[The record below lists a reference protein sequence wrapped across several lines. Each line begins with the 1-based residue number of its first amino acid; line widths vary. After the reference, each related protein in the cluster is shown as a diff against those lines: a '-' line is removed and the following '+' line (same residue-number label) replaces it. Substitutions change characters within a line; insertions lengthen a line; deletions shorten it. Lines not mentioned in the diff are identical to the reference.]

1 MKKKNPAAFLPFYHC
16 RTYATVTDT
25 VMVVISVDRTL
36 EKTHSVV
43 RVARAIK
50 PSRQYHAL
58 GRSTSSRLYPTF
70 TEGQKS
76 LLWLLVPSTSLN
88 CKRLPDVG
96 CRRLH
101 VVQRRRVQ
109 GQRSPITWHQGNH
122 WTERWLMS
130 PVVQE
135 RN

>member
-1 MKKKNPAAFLPFYHC
+1 MKKNEKMKEKKALPFYHC
-16 RTYATVTDT
+16 RTYGTVTDT

-36 EKTHSVV
+36 EKTHSVI

-50 PSRQYHAL
+50 PSRQNHAL

-76 LLWLLVPSTSLN
+76 LLWLLVPSTSLS

-96 CRRLH
+96 CRRIH
-101 VVQRRRVQ
+101 VIQRRRVQ
-109 GQRSPITWHQGNH
+109 GQRDYHLV
-122 WTERWLMS
+122 E
-130 PVVQE
+130 
-135 RN
+135 